1 MNNLNIFKLQIEI
14 YKTDEILNKKES
26 LQCECGI
33 NGVLGLFSEKF
44 KLGGKF
50 MPLFT
55 YPRSSTARA
64 VTDNCLSYST
74 AFQDFVRKF
83 VPKTYL
89 FFILN
94 GYISSQSF
102 TLNC

>member
-1 MNNLNIFKLQIEI
+1 MNNLNIFKVQIKI

-26 LQCECGI
+26 LHCECGI

-55 YPRSSTARA
+55 HPRSSTA

-74 AFQDFVRKF
+74 AFQDFARKF
-83 VPKTYL
+83 VR
-89 FFILN
+89 
-94 GYISSQSF
+94 
-102 TLNC
+102 